1 VTDLCEL
8 FKRSL
13 QITVRITEAII
24 KWLLGHS
31 DLMGTGITL
40 RIEIPLGTLRD
51 PDRNIVPKMM
61 TDVSTTCCIS
71 TALTGINHAEF
82 LACRKLQLVACS
94 SLHNTPAIFMVDFY
108 PMDCPPR

>member
-31 DLMGTGITL
+31 DLLGTGITL

-51 PDRNIVPKMM
+51 PDRDIVPKMM
-61 TDVSTTCCIS
+61 TNVSTIYTVYQLPS
-71 TALTGINHAEF
+71 REFTMLNSVHAECCNQPTK
-82 LACRKLQLVACS
+82 A
-94 SLHNTPAIFMVDFY
+94 NEDTPR
-108 PMDCPPR
+108 CP